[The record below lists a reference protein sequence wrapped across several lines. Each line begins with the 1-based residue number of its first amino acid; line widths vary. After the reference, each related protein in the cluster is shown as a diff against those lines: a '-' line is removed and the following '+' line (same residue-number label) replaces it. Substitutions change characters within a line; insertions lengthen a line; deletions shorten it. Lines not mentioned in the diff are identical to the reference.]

1 MLPISEFARVGNVT
15 VRTLRFYDELGL
27 LSPAHVVPENGYRR
41 YSPAQF
47 ARLNKIQAF
56 KDMGF
61 SLQDI
66 RELLERRLAPQE
78 LRPVL
83 EARREVL
90 RKRVRDDVGRLE
102 RIEARLNGI
111 SAGGPQSHPTIMLR
125 STPGQSVVSLRE
137 KLQSYDQADE
147 LFKTLE
153 RRVDPRVLYDQRGA
167 IFHRCLDGDGEI
179 DCEAVRFLK
188 HPVAAIRGLKVYE
201 SKRTRVAFTYH
212 YGSEDSICTTY
223 QSMTI
228 WIAAQG
234 YQLSAAKREI
244 YWPVPES
251 KGETSPL
258 TEIQF
263 PVTRLRGAAQNARQK
278 PSYLRSGL

>member
-1 MLPISEFARVGNVT
+1 
-15 VRTLRFYDELGL
+15 
-27 LSPAHVVPENGYRR
+27 
-41 YSPAQF
+41 
-47 ARLNKIQAF
+47 LNQIQAF

-61 SLQDI
+61 SLQEI

-78 LRPVL
+78 LCAVL

-90 RKRVRDDVGRLE
+90 RKRVCDDTGRLE